1 MHDKSAD
8 RVMRTTGEMTIG
20 TQQEMTIKT
29 NPKRRKLRYQVTN
42 QHLRAASKTM
52 ERGDSEVAAAGT
64 SKTKKEE

>member
-1 MHDKSAD
+1 
-8 RVMRTTGEMTIG
+8 MTIG